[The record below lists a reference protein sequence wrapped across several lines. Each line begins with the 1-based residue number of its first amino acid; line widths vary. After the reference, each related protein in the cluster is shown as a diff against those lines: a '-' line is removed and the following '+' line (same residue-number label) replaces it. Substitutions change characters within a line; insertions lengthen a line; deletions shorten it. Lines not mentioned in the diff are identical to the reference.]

1 MDSYGRKEP
10 TRTIRKKVVGL
21 NIPETDSYSSKDSSK
36 EPTGTGRKKVFGF
49 ITGTTD
55 SYGRK
60 KPTRTVS

>member
-1 MDSYGRKEP
+1 MDSSGRKEP
-10 TRTIRKKVVGL
+10 TETGRKKVFGL
-21 NIPETDSYSSKDSSK
+21 NTPETDSYSSKDSSK
-36 EPTGTGRKKVFGF
+36 EPIKTIKRKVFGF